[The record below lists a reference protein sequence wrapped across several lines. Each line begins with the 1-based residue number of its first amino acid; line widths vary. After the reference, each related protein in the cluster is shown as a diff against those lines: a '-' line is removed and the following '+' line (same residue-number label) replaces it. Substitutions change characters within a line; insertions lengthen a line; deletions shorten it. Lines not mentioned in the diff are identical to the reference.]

1 MKKLFKIIP
10 IIVLFLLIIQV
21 MPIASLQNSNDF
33 FYLEK
38 NIISKSEVVQNG
50 IRLEYTSENSLKDE
64 IAIIKDNLKKSN
76 YKNII
81 EKDNNIFI
89 KDKHKDIEIYLWE
102 NKEITKV
109 QISYINHNSNMT
121 ILEIK
126 HEMDRIQDITS
137 KNIKYFNF
145 IKVKIIE
152 ENKQDILNIIKK
164 SIKLDDLEVLN
175 ISNGIVAK
183 GVLKDGSKINFA
195 NITYDTGEYLIL
207 GTPVIFITY

>member
-102 NKEITKV
+102 NEAITKV
-109 QISYINHNSNMT
+109 QISCINDNSNMT
-121 ILEIK
+121 ILETK
-126 HEMDRIQDITS
+126 QEMDKIRDITI

-152 ENKQDILNIIKK
+152 ENRQDILNIIKK

-183 GVLKDGSKINFA
+183 GALKDGSKINFA

>member
-64 IAIIKDNLKKSN
+64 IAIIKDNLKKNN
-76 YKNII
+76 YKNVI

-102 NKEITKV
+102 NEAITKV
-109 QISYINHNSNMT
+109 QISCINDNSNMT
-121 ILEIK
+121 ILETK
-126 HEMDRIQDITS
+126 QEMDKIRDITI

-152 ENKQDILNIIKK
+152 ENRQDILNIIKK

-183 GVLKDGSKINFA
+183 GALKDGSKINFA

>member
-21 MPIASLQNSNDF
+21 MPITSLQNSNDF

-50 IRLEYTSENSLKDE
+50 VRLEYTSENNLKDE
-64 IAIIKDNLKKSN
+64 IAIIKNNLKKSN

-152 ENKQDILNIIKK
+152 ENKQDISNIIKK

>member
-21 MPIASLQNSNDF
+21 VPIASLQNSNDF

-64 IAIIKDNLKKSN
+64 IAIIKDNLKKNN

-102 NKEITKV
+102 NEAITKV
-109 QISYINHNSNMT
+109 QISCINDNSNMT
-121 ILEIK
+121 ILETK
-126 HEMDRIQDITS
+126 QEMDKIRDITI

-152 ENKQDILNIIKK
+152 ENRQDILNIIKK

-183 GVLKDGSKINFA
+183 GALKDGSKINFA

>member
-21 MPIASLQNSNDF
+21 MPITSLQNSNDF

-50 IRLEYTSENSLKDE
+50 VRLEYTSENNLKDE
-64 IAIIKDNLKKSN
+64 IAIIKNNLKKSN

>member
-64 IAIIKDNLKKSN
+64 IAIIKDNLKKNN

-102 NKEITKV
+102 NEAITKV
-109 QISYINHNSNMT
+109 QISCINDNSNMT
-121 ILEIK
+121 ILETK
-126 HEMDRIQDITS
+126 QEMDKIRDITI

-183 GVLKDGSKINFA
+183 GALKDGSKINFA

>member
-10 IIVLFLLIIQV
+10 ITVLFLLIIQV

-50 IRLEYTSENSLKDE
+50 IRLEYTSKNNLKDE
-64 IAIIKDNLKKSN
+64 IAIIKNNLKKSN

-109 QISYINHNSNMT
+109 QISYINDNSNMT

-126 HEMDRIQDITS
+126 QEMDKIRDITI

-164 SIKLDDLEVLN
+164 SIKLDDLEILN

-183 GVLKDGSKINFA
+183 GVLRDGSKINFA

>member
-64 IAIIKDNLKKSN
+64 IAIIKDNLKKNN

-102 NKEITKV
+102 NEAITKV
-109 QISYINHNSNMT
+109 QISCINDNSNMT
-121 ILEIK
+121 ILETK
-126 HEMDRIQDITS
+126 QEMDKIRDITI

-152 ENKQDILNIIKK
+152 ENRQDILNIIKK

-183 GVLKDGSKINFA
+183 GALKDGSKINFA